1 MPHSDFLAWLSS
13 ATLGFFSLAEQCNT
27 RIFYLGWA
35 VPHSDVLAWL
45 SSVTLVFFAWLSSA
59 TLGFFSLAEQCHI
72 RISHLGWAEPH
83 FDFLAWLSSATLWF
97 YSLAEKCH
105 TQIFCFGWKLPYLDI
120 LACLSSATFGY
131 FRLAKHGPLCALHGL
146 LQWLQFLP
154 LFILA
159 SSFSNLFSTPQFLPF
174 IHISVISI
182 CTSQPFTI
190 QQLSSDLVFFF

>member
-1 MPHSDFLAWLSS
+1 MPHSDF
-13 ATLGFFSLAEQCNT
+13 
-27 RIFYLGWA
+27 I
-35 VPHSDVLAWL
+35 
-45 SSVTLVFFAWLSSA
+45 AWLSSA
-59 TLGFFSLAEQCHI
+59 TLGFFSLAEQCHT

-159 SSFSNLFSTPQFLPF
+159 SSFSNSFSDTSVSSLYSHQRHQHLYFPAFHHPTTIIRSCFFL
-174 IHISVISI
+174 
-182 CTSQPFTI
+182 
-190 QQLSSDLVFFF
+190 LVHL